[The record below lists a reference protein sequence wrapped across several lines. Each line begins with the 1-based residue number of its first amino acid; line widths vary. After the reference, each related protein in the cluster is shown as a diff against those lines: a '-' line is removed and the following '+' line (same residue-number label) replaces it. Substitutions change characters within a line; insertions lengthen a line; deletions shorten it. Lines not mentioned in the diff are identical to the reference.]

1 MPIPIAICQEHK
13 LQGDRMLG
21 SEVKKDQPGLVFEW
35 EILV

>member
-1 MPIPIAICQEHK
+1 MPILTVICQEHK

-21 SEVKKDQPGLVFEW
+21 SEVKQDQLGLVFEW